1 MIFGVCGVPVY
12 LPGHAIHTHNTHVY
26 IYIHT
31 HIYTYKTIY
40 IIQFVNIFG
49 FGRAH
54 HYGQQGK
61 ECLEAYLYYGKTL
74 LEIARME
81 NGVLGHAIK
90 EGKYYEVDARLD
102 CISVKYSTKSVGFDL
117 SF

>member
-1 MIFGVCGVPVY
+1 MLNV
-12 LPGHAIHTHNTHVY
+12 
-26 IYIHT
+26 
-31 HIYTYKTIY
+31 
-40 IIQFVNIFG
+40 FV
-49 FGRAH
+49 RAY

-90 EGKYYEVDARLD
+90 EGKYYEVDAHLNF
-102 CISVKYSTKSVGFDL
+102 ISVKYSAIRAGFNVMKFFITVLFFCNL
-117 SF
+117 SWT